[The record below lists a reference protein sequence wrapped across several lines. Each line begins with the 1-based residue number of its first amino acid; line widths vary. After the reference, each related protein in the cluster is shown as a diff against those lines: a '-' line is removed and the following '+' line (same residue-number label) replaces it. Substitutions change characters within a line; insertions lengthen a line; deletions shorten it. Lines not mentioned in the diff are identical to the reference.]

1 MAVDIKVRRTYQ
13 DYLALTDADDRC
25 ELIDGEYCAMP
36 SPNEAHQDSVLMFA
50 ILLRRF
56 VMNSGLGKAFIAPFD
71 VILSPNDV
79 FQPDVIFL
87 SNERMRFRT
96 GDNIRGAPD
105 LVVEVLSPSTAA
117 RDRGVKRDRYARF
130 GVREY
135 WIADLEAR
143 LIEVLVASDDGFATA
158 GVYGEGD
165 TLQSPLLPG
174 LRLDVS
180 EVFAGAAV

>member
-1 MAVDIKVRRTYQ
+1 MVVEPKLRYTYR
-13 DYLALTDADDRC
+13 DYLDLPETAERC
-25 ELIDGEYCAMP
+25 ELIDGEYWIMT
-36 SPNEAHQDSVLMFA
+36 SPTGPHQGA
-50 ILLRRF
+50 ILNVGSELWRF
-56 VMNSGLGKAFIAPFD
+56 VRANRLGKAFIAPFD
-71 VILSPNDV
+71 VILSPDDV
-79 FQPDVIFL
+79 FQPDVMFI
-87 SNERMRFRT
+87 SNERMRRYT

-105 LVVEVLSPSTAA
+105 LVMEVLSPSTAE

-143 LIEVLVASDDGFATA
+143 LIEVLTASDNGFATA

-165 TLQSPLLPG
+165 TLLSPLLRG

-180 EVFAGAAV
+180 EIFAGF

>member
-1 MAVDIKVRRTYQ
+1 MVVEPKLRYTYR
-13 DYLALTDADDRC
+13 DYLDLPETAERC

-56 VMNSGLGKAFIAPFD
+56 VMNSGLGKALIAPFD

-87 SNERMRFRT
+87 SNERMRLRT

-105 LVVEVLSPSTAA
+105 LAVEVLSPSTAN
-117 RDRGVKRDRYARF
+117 RDRGVKLERYARF
-130 GVREY
+130 GVLEY
-135 WIADLEAR
+135 W
-143 LIEVLVASDDGFATA
+143 LIDTAAKNIQVLAAIMGEFETA

-165 TLQSPLLPG
+165 TLRSPLLRG

-180 EVFAGAAV
+180 EVFAGF

>member
-56 VMNSGLGKAFIAPFD
+56 VMNSGLGKVFIAPFD

-135 WIADLEAR
+135 W
-143 LIEVLVASDDGFATA
+143 LIDTVAKNIQVLAAIMGEFETA
-158 GVYGEGD
+158 GVYGVGD
-165 TLQSPLLPG
+165 TLLSPLLPG

-180 EVFAGAAV
+180 EAFAGF

>member
-1 MAVDIKVRRTYQ
+1 MAVGIRVRHTYQ
-13 DYLALTDADDRC
+13 DYLALPNAADRC
-25 ELIDGEYCAMP
+25 ELIDGEYCIMP
-36 SPNEAHQDSVLMFA
+36 SPNEAHQDCVLMFA

-56 VMNSGLGKAFIAPFD
+56 VVNGGLGKVFIAPFD
-71 VILSPNDV
+71 VILSPYDV

-87 SNERMRFRT
+87 SNERMRMRT

-143 LIEVLVASDDGFATA
+143 AIEVLVANGDGFATA

-165 TLQSPLLPG
+165 TLLSPLLAG

-180 EVFAGAAV
+180 EALAGAAV

>member
-1 MAVDIKVRRTYQ
+1 MAVDITVRHTYQ
-13 DYLALTDADDRC
+13 DYLALPNAADRC
-25 ELIDGEYCAMP
+25 ELIDGEYYAMP

-56 VMNSGLGKAFIAPFD
+56 VVNGGLGKVFIAPFD
-71 VILSPNDV
+71 VILSPYDV

-87 SNERMRFRT
+87 SNERMRMRT

-105 LVVEVLSPSTAA
+105 LVVEVLSPSTAE

-135 WIADLEAR
+135 WIADLDAR
-143 LIEVLVASDDGFATA
+143 LIEVLTARDNGFATA
-158 GVYGEGD
+158 GVYGDGD
-165 TLQSPLLPG
+165 TLLSPLLAG

-180 EVFAGAAV
+180 EALAGAAV

>member
-1 MAVDIKVRRTYQ
+1 MVVEPKLRYTYR
-13 DYLALTDADDRC
+13 DYLDLPETAERC
-25 ELIDGEYCAMP
+25 ELIDGEYWIMP
-36 SPNEAHQDSVLMFA
+36 SPTGPHQGA
-50 ILLRRF
+50 ILNIGSELWRF
-56 VMNSGLGKAFIAPFD
+56 VRANKLGKVFIAPFD

-135 WIADLEAR
+135 WMADLEAR

-165 TLQSPLLPG
+165 ALRSPLLPG

-180 EVFAGAAV
+180 EVFAGF